1 MSNFK
6 KKHPAGAYVRDVH
19 LAYLIKGARR
29 TKGEGYPIIE
39 GWMIAKHPPQTVRKR
54 AFFNALAVLMNS
66 FSNEIARR
74 FAISF
79 QK

>member
-1 MSNFK
+1 MLKGFDT
-6 KKHPAGAYVRDVH
+6 PASG
-19 LAYLIKGARR
+19 
-29 TKGEGYPIIE
+29 
-39 GWMIAKHPPQTVRKR
+39 IASFDALPEDPPQTVRKR

>member
-1 MSNFK
+1 MRRCRAP
-6 KKHPAGAYVRDVH
+6 PAGTAVPTFNFPH
-19 LAYLIKGARR
+19 FARR
-29 TKGEGYPIIE
+29 NQAPIIYT
-39 GWMIAKHPPQTVRKR
+39 GADSSITDPPQTVRKR